1 MAVYYD
7 PFRDQNS
14 SGTIAYSK
22 FKKRNKENVSSKT
35 TVTAIIM
42 IMICCEVQETLG
54 FLTNKS

>member
-22 FKKRNKENVSSKT
+22 FKKKNKENVSSKT
-35 TVTAIIM
+35 TAIIM
-42 IMICCEVQETLG
+42 IMICCEVQESLG

>member
-35 TVTAIIM
+35 TAIIM

-54 FLTNKS
+54 FLINKS